1 MGTVGV
7 ADLGVGEGVANNCMV
22 ENTQIFWILN
32 NSIGTL
38 LGGGGEGG
46 AHEGRITSEHYK
58 TFCCGL
64 VLSLIGWFCLLDSDP
79 VWMKGV
85 WETLLQFKLIV
96 CFCNVCRQ
104 ESCLYICGV
113 CSLKKERKKSWRL
126 CVCVCVVCTDRT
138 FFHDVCSQRECVCVV
153 CAVRGIVYV
162 CLCGVYRQENLF
174 SWCVW
179 WETR

>member
-7 ADLGVGEGVANNCMV
+7 ADLGVGEGVVNNCMV
-22 ENTQIFWILN
+22 ENTQTFWILN

-38 LGGGGEGG
+38 LWGGEEGG

-58 TFCCGL
+58 TFCCSL

-96 CFCNVCRQ
+96 CFCNVQTGKLIVYLWCVQ
-104 ESCLYICGV
+104 F
-113 CSLKKERKKSWRL
+113 KKKRKKWRL
-126 CVCVCVVCTDRT
+126 CVCVCVVCTDKT
-138 FFHDVCSQRECVCVV
+138 FFHDVCSQRECVCMV

-174 SWCVW
+174 S
-179 WETR
+179 